1 MSSDTSKDPVIQVN
15 QAKRHYTTRAGTV
28 KALDGV
34 DLQVL
39 PGEFLAIAGPS
50 GSGKSTL
57 LNLIGALDTPT
68 DGEVIVDGQNLS
80 GMKEGDLAKLRRD
93 RIGFVFQAY
102 NLIPVLSALEN
113 VEYVMQLQ
121 GEPVAKRREAATKIL
136 RDVGLGDMLDRRP
149 VELSGGQQQ
158 RVAVA
163 RAIAAN
169 PAIVLA
175 DEPTANLDSTTGV
188 QLLEMM
194 QHLNKEHGTT
204 FVFSTH
210 DPEVMERASR
220 LVRLRDG
227 KIESEE
233 KRS

>member
-1 MSSDTSKDPVIQVN
+1 
-15 QAKRHYTTRAGTV
+15 
-28 KALDGV
+28 
-34 DLQVL
+34 L